1 VSHHVPRKEVQVG
14 QCYRE
19 VDTSFIGSSMALW
32 SIERVFV
39 GTDSFHYAWILNA
52 ADRTSRKTL
61 SLAVLGDRR
70 RYVLEEDRR
79 SG

>member
-1 VSHHVPRKEVQVG
+1 VPRKEVRVG

-19 VDTSFIGSSMALW
+19 VGTSFIGSVMPLW

-39 GTDSFHYAWILNA
+39 GTDSLRYAWIQNA

-61 SLAVLGDRR
+61 SLAVLSDRR
-70 RYVLEEDRR
+70 RFVLEETDQ
-79 SG
+79 SA